1 MLTLTTVSHAKND
14 KICFQWKNLCAGT
27 GNPIQKSQIKTTN
40 QCNDNHKTSLL
51 MGFLLSVFQ
60 QSVFQ
65 DEKAAVGG
73 CSSLCSLA
81 STP

>member
-14 KICFQWKNLCAGT
+14 KICFQWKILCAGT

-40 QCNDNHKTSLL
+40 QCNDNHKPFML

-65 DEKAAVGG
+65 GKKEQ
-73 CSSLCSLA
+73 
-81 STP
+81 